1 LSSRYIL
8 LKKAIAFFNKTL
20 EQTTTQTKP
29 SLQNKNRNILL
40 FTLLTLALLLTFL
53 LNISLGSV
61 SIPLKDVFNSLIGG
75 NSSKETWDYIIINY
89 RLPKASAAILAGMGL
104 SISGLLMQTL
114 FRNPLAGPDVLGLSS
129 GASLG
134 VATIVLGAAF
144 LPPFLSSILL
154 SPYGIILASSLGSFF
169 VLLAVLAVSQRLR
182 DTMAILIVGLMFASL
197 TSAIIG
203 TLTYFSTAEQLQ
215 KFTFWSLGNLGNL
228 SWPSIGILS
237 ICVTI
242 ALLLSLVS
250 IKPLN
255 ALLLGENYA
264 RSLGMNYKKTRL
276 IIIFSTSILAGSI
289 TAFAGPIAFIGLAV
303 PHIAK
308 LVFQTS
314 NHTILFWSTL
324 LFGAIIMLICDSISQ
339 LPGSDLFLPIN
350 AVTSIFGAPIVI
362 WLLIRKRRMMN

>member
-1 LSSRYIL
+1 MG
-8 LKKAIAFFNKTL
+8 
-20 EQTTTQTKP
+20 
-29 SLQNKNRNILL
+29 KN
-40 FTLLTLALLLTFL
+40 T
-53 LNISLGSV
+53 
-61 SIPLKDVFNSLIGG
+61 
-75 NSSKETWDYIIINY
+75 SKETWDYIIVNY
-89 RLPKASAAILAGMGL
+89 RLPKAITAIFVGIGL

-114 FRNPLAGPDVLGLSS
+114 FRNPLAGPDILGLSS

-134 VATIVLGAAF
+134 VATIVMGATF
-144 LPPFLSSILL
+144 LPMGLSDVLLSS
-154 SPYGIILASSLGSFF
+154 YGIILASSLGSFL

-197 TSAIIG
+197 TNAIVG

-215 KFTFWSLGNLGNL
+215 KFTFWSLGNLGNM
-228 SWPSIGILS
+228 SWSSIVTLS
-237 ICVTI
+237 ICVAI
-242 ALLLSLVS
+242 GLLLCLVS

-264 RSLGMNYKKTRL
+264 RSLGMNYKRTRL
-276 IIIFSTSILAGSI
+276 IIIFATSILAGSI
-289 TAFAGPIAFIGLAV
+289 TAYAGPIAFIGLAV

-324 LFGAIIMLICDSISQ
+324 LLGAIIMLICDSISQ
-339 LPGSDLFLPIN
+339 LPGSDLTLPIN

-362 WLLIRKRRMMN
+362 WLLIRKRKIMN

>member
-1 LSSRYIL
+1 M
-8 LKKAIAFFNKTL
+8 
-20 EQTTTQTKP
+20 
-29 SLQNKNRNILL
+29 L
-40 FTLLTLALLLTFL
+40 FLFI

-61 SIPLKDVFNSLIGG
+61 SIPIKEVFNSLTGQ
-75 NSSKETWDYIIINY
+75 SASKETWEYIIVNY
-89 RLPKASAAILAGMGL
+89 RLPKAIAAILVGMGL

-114 FRNPLAGPDVLGLSS
+114 FRNPLAGPYVLGLSS

-134 VATIVLGAAF
+134 VAMVILGATF
-144 LPPFLSSILL
+144 LPTFLATILL
-154 SPYGIILASSLGSFF
+154 SSYGIILASSLGSFL
-169 VLLAVLAVSQRLR
+169 VLLAVLAVSNRLR
-182 DTMAILIVGLMFASL
+182 DTMAILIVGLMFGSL
-197 TSAIIG
+197 TSAIVG

-228 SWPSIGILS
+228 SWTSISILS
-237 ICVTI
+237 ICVAI
-242 ALLLSLVS
+242 GLLLSLFS

-255 ALLLGENYA
+255 SLLLGENYA
-264 RSLGMNYKKTRL
+264 KSLGLNYKKSRL
-276 IIIFSTSILAGSI
+276 IIIFATSILAGSI

-314 NHTILFWSTL
+314 NHTILFWSTM

-339 LPGSDLFLPIN
+339 MPGSDLTLPIN

-362 WLLIRKRRMMN
+362 WLLIRKRKMMG

>member
-1 LSSRYIL
+1 MTHS
-8 LKKAIAFFNKTL
+8 
-20 EQTTTQTKP
+20 
-29 SLQNKNRNILL
+29 NRNTIL
-40 FTLLTLALLLTFL
+40 FTLLTLSLLLLLL

-61 SIPLKDVFNSLIGG
+61 SIPIKDVFSSLIGG
-75 NSSKETWDYIIINY
+75 NSTKETWHYIIIDY
-89 RLPKASAAILAGMGL
+89 RLPKAITAILVGMGL

-114 FRNPLAGPDVLGLSS
+114 FRNPLAGPYVLGLSS

-134 VATIVLGAAF
+134 VATVILGAAF
-144 LPPFLSSILL
+144 LPPFLASFLL
-154 SPYGIILASSLGSFF
+154 SSYGIVLASSLGSFL
-169 VLLAVLAVSQRLR
+169 VLLAVLAVSQKLR
-182 DTMAILIVGLMFASL
+182 DTMAILIVGLMFGSL
-197 TSAIIG
+197 TSAIVG
-203 TLTYFSTAEQLQ
+203 TLTYFSSAEQLQ

-228 SWPSIGILS
+228 SWSSIVILS
-237 ICVTI
+237 ICTI
-242 ALLLSLVS
+242 IGLFLSLFS

-264 RSLGMNYKKTRL
+264 RSLGMNYEKTRL
-276 IIIFSTSILAGSI
+276 IIILATSILAGSI

-339 LPGSDLFLPIN
+339 LPGSDITLPIN

-362 WLLIRKRRMMN
+362 WLLIRKRKMMN